1 MFSRHK
7 EVSTFFFWLILKKK
21 NSILFFKNPT
31 LEKGIFFFSI
41 KSSSNCQVL
50 EKRNEKEFDFITE
63 RHLEFRWKNKP
74 LDIAEIFVSK
84 VIARQWS
91 GGTTKMYPK
100 HLCGWLT
107 TADQNVH
114 SIRHIVVVICE
125 YVLSQKYSSDVI
137 IYFMHIYFVV
147 TSTKA
152 LSNHQFSISFNWR
165 PLCHLGEYVKKFSLP
180 SERRINIKITMMD
193 ERQKKSNTEKKPE
206 KTKK

>member
-7 EVSTFFFWLILKKK
+7 EASTFFLLTHIKKIKIQFYFSRILHSKKV
-21 NSILFFKNPT
+21 S
-31 LEKGIFFFSI
+31 FFFSI

-50 EKRNEKEFDFITE
+50 EKRNEKEFDFIAE

-114 SIRHIVVVICE
+114 SIRHCGCDLWVCVVSKIFKWCDN
-125 YVLSQKYSSDVI
+125 LFHAHLFCGDFHKGFKQP
-137 IYFMHIYFVV
+137 
-147 TSTKA
+147 
-152 LSNHQFSISFNWR
+152 SIFN
-165 PLCHLGEYVKKFSLP
+165 
-180 SERRINIKITMMD
+180 
-193 ERQKKSNTEKKPE
+193 
-206 KTKK
+206 

>member
-1 MFSRHK
+1 MISISHSNSFVLYDFFWATPFVVFFFFLCVYVFLRLWSFFNLKDRTK
-7 EVSTFFFWLILKKK
+7 WCLVVIKKLQLFFFWLILKKK
-21 NSILFFKNPT
+21 NPILFFKNPT

-50 EKRNEKEFDFITE
+50 EKRNEKEFDFIAE

-114 SIRHIVVVICE
+114 SIRHCGCDLWVCVCC
-125 YVLSQKYSSDVI
+125 LK
-137 IYFMHIYFVV
+137 
-147 TSTKA
+147 
-152 LSNHQFSISFNWR
+152 
-165 PLCHLGEYVKKFSLP
+165 
-180 SERRINIKITMMD
+180 NIQVMW
-193 ERQKKSNTEKKPE
+193 
-206 KTKK
+206 

>member
-1 MFSRHK
+1 MISISHSNSFVLYDFFWATPFVVFFFFLCVYVFLRLWSFFNLKDRTK
-7 EVSTFFFWLILKKK
+7 WCLVVIKKLQLFFFWLILKNK

-125 YVLSQKYSSDVI
+125 WVCCLK
-137 IYFMHIYFVV
+137 
-147 TSTKA
+147 
-152 LSNHQFSISFNWR
+152 
-165 PLCHLGEYVKKFSLP
+165 
-180 SERRINIKITMMD
+180 NIQVMW
-193 ERQKKSNTEKKPE
+193 
-206 KTKK
+206 